1 MNTISR
7 LLPRLIIERL
17 RDTYESLIMNSQF
30 GFRKNRS
37 TTDAIFIVREAI
49 NSTKNPLHLCMIDLR
64 AAYDHVDRDMLFS
77 VINIRTKAPK
87 ITTILK
93 ALYTGTVASIKNTVD
108 QFQVHTGCQQGGIE
122 SPVLF
127 NIYMDFVLRCVEHKV
142 LSIFPKTGLKYSYH
156 IKAESSTRE
165 QRNLH
170 NLTGSDRL
178 RMLLYA
184 DDIVLFCED
193 VDELQAILK
202 IYDETFSRFGLTIA
216 IDKTKTLSFNVA
228 ENVMTTKSLI
238 SLRGEPIENVR
249 NFKYP
254 GHFLSNETANS
265 SAFINH

>member
-1 MNTISR
+1 
-7 LLPRLIIERL
+7 
-17 RDTYESLIMNSQF
+17 MNSQF

-64 AAYDHVDRDMLFS
+64 AAYDHVDRDMLFYA
-77 VINIRTKAPK
+77 IKIRTKAPQIK
-87 ITTILK
+87 TILK

-108 QFQVHTGCQQGGIE
+108 QFQVHTGCRQGGIE

-142 LSIFPKTGLKYSYH
+142 ISIFPETGLKYSFN

-170 NLTGSDRL
+170 NLTGSERL

-184 DDIVLFCED
+184 DELF
-193 VDELQAILK
+193 
-202 IYDETFSRFGLTIA
+202 FSVRTWMNY
-216 IDKTKTLSFNVA
+216 KLS
-228 ENVMTTKSLI
+228 
-238 SLRGEPIENVR
+238 
-249 NFKYP
+249 
-254 GHFLSNETANS
+254 
-265 SAFINH
+265 